1 MKHRLLMLLA
11 CLFTVVGGAFSQ
23 TKVNGVVVDQE
34 SGSPVIGVSV
44 LVVGTDVG
52 TVTDSNGKFSLTVPE
67 GKSQLRFSYVG
78 METLEVSARPQMR
91 IVLRNGDTNLD
102 EIVVTAMGMSRQ
114 QKSLGYSAQTLDN
127 GQLTAGKMTDVTSS
141 LAGKV
146 AGVQVNTTSSDP
158 GQANSVIIRG
168 ISSINGNNQPLY
180 VVDGV
185 PLQQTTFSGTQ
196 KGQDEFA
203 NAVGGISN
211 VNPND
216 IENMTIL
223 KGAAATALYGSR
235 AANGVIMI
243 TTKQGKK
250 NGERN
255 FQISYDG
262 SVQWR
267 SVSTLPEMQN
277 RFGQGWNG
285 KQTFIENG
293 SWGPELDGS
302 TQVYG
307 PIWNHQ
313 QLIHKYSALEDNIKD
328 FYDTGVSTS
337 HSVALNG
344 VSSDQKMTY
353 YLSYGYSS
361 DNGIIPGDKDT
372 YKRNT
377 IAYRGSY
384 DATDWLKL
392 SSSVNLAT
400 SNTNTVGTYQGT
412 SMIDGILEFP
422 RDISLVDRKDL
433 SSPFNT
439 PEAWYTPYGIT
450 NPYWAIENNYNQNDS
465 KQVFGKIQA
474 DIKPLR
480 QLTLTYRFGFDYTD
494 YDHKLG
500 VPEINLD
507 DALINEDY
515 GYGPSHMNQS
525 GYVSTTYMR
534 KYELNHDFLA
544 NWQDKYLD
552 GKLDVNVMAGVN
564 MSERY
569 QTYSRNQTDGLT
581 FYTGFWDLSNGATK
595 TEIYENQQKRRNV
608 GLLGDITLGWDEM
621 LYLELTARNDWSST
635 LPLEKNSYFYPGA
648 TLSWIFT
655 RMIPKNNI
663 LDFGKI
669 RLAYGKTGNDADVY
683 QVYPRYVQG
692 YSNGY
697 YANDL
702 TKFPFNGVNAFQAAA
717 TVGSSSLK
725 PEMTTEFEVGLN
737 LAFLQNRI
745 NVDFSFYNR
754 NTNDQIFTLPVDPAT
769 GYNYMVT
776 NFGKVRNSGIE
787 LLVNTTPIKTKNFR
801 WDLGF
806 NFAKN
811 TNEVVSMPASL
822 EGGMVNINSFSA
834 GNDAVYMR
842 AVEGLPM
849 GELFTYLP
857 QYTDDG
863 QLIVGESGQPLLT
876 NEVKDTGK
884 NVNPDWT
891 GGITTS
897 LSAYGFT
904 LSAALDIRKG
914 GYMFSRTKNLMQ
926 FTGNGEAT
934 IYNGRNPFVI
944 PNSVV
949 QIGTK
954 PGKDADGNDI
964 EIPVYG
970 ENTTPIFT
978 FDGTYQEYF
987 NDYGAGEGGEFYLLN
1002 RSYVKLRNVTL
1013 AYTLPKSLA
1022 RKLYLSEVTL
1032 SVFAN
1037 NLFTWTHKSNRY
1049 IDPET
1054 SSYGNDLEGLFGEL
1068 YSNPAC
1074 RTFGFNVGVKF

>member
-1 MKHRLLMLLA
+1 
-11 CLFTVVGGAFSQ
+11 
-23 TKVNGVVVDQE
+23 
-34 SGSPVIGVSV
+34 
-44 LVVGTDVG
+44 
-52 TVTDSNGKFSLTVPE
+52 
-67 GKSQLRFSYVG
+67 
-78 METLEVSARPQMR
+78 METLEVSARPNMR

-102 EIVVTAMGMSRQ
+102 EIVVTAMGISRQ
-114 QKSLGYSAQTLDN
+114 QKTLGYSAQTLDN
-127 GQLTAGKMTDVTSS
+127 AELTAGKVTDVTSA

-146 AGVQVNTTSSDP
+146 AGVQVSATSSDP

-168 ISSINGNNQPLY
+168 LSSINGNNQPLY

-185 PLQQTTFSGTQ
+185 PLQQSTFSGTQ

-203 NAVGGISN
+203 NAVGGISSI
-211 VNPND
+211 NPND
-216 IENMTIL
+216 IETMTIL

-243 TTKQGKK
+243 TTKTGKS

-255 FQISYDG
+255 FSISYDG

-267 SVSTLPEMQN
+267 QVSTLPKFQN

-285 KQTFIENG
+285 TQTFIENG
-293 SWGPELDGS
+293 SWGPEFDGS

-307 PIWNHQ
+307 PIWNNQ
-313 QLIHKYSALEDNIKD
+313 QLIHEYSALEDNIKD

-337 HSVALNG
+337 HSVSLNG
-344 VSSDQKMTY
+344 ISSDQKMTY
-353 YLSYGYSS
+353 YLSYSHTS

-377 IAYRGSY
+377 IAFRGSY
-384 DATDWLKL
+384 DATDWLKV
-392 SSSVNLAT
+392 SSSVNFT
-400 SNTNTVGTYQGT
+400 NSKTNTVGTYQGT
-412 SMIDGILEFP
+412 SMIDGVLEFP

-433 SSPFNT
+433 SSAFNT

-450 NPYWAIENNYNQNDS
+450 NPYWAIENNYNHNDS

-474 DIKPLR
+474 DIKPIR

-515 GYGPSHMNQS
+515 GYAPSNMNQA
-525 GYVSTTYMR
+525 GYVSTTYLR

-544 NWQDKYLD
+544 NWQDKYFD
-552 GKLDVNVMAGVN
+552 GKLDVNIMAGVN
-564 MSERY
+564 VSERY
-569 QTYSRNQTDGLT
+569 TTYTSNQTDGLT
-581 FYTGFWDLSNGATK
+581 FYTNFWDLSNGATK
-595 TEIYENQQKRRNV
+595 TDILESQTKRRNV
-608 GLLGDITLGWDEM
+608 GLLGDITLGWDDM
-621 LYLELTARNDWSST
+621 IYLELTARNDWSST

-655 RMIPKNNI
+655 KLIPKNKI
-663 LDFGKI
+663 LDFGKV
-669 RLAYGKTGNDADVY
+669 RLAYGKTGNDASAY
-683 QVYPRYVQG
+683 KVYPRYVQG

-697 YANDL
+697 YASDL
-702 TKFPFNGVNAFQAAA
+702 TKFPFNSINAFQTAA
-717 TVGSSSLK
+717 TAGSSSLK
-725 PEMTTEFEVGLN
+725 PEMTTEFEFGLN

-745 NVDFSFYNR
+745 NIDFAYYNR
-754 NTNDQIFTLPVDPAT
+754 NTTDQIFTLPVDPAT
-769 GYNYMVT
+769 GYTNMVT

-787 LLVNTTPIKTKNFR
+787 LLVNFVPIRTKDWR
-801 WDLGF
+801 WEIGF

-811 TNEVVSMPASL
+811 KNKVVSMPASL
-822 EGGMVNINSFSA
+822 DGGMVNINGFSA

-857 QYTDDG
+857 QYTEDG
-863 QLIVGESGQPLLT
+863 KLIVGESGQPLLT
-876 NEVKDTGK
+876 DEVKDTGK

-891 GGITTS
+891 GGVTTS
-897 LSAYGFT
+897 LSWKGIT

-926 FTGNGEAT
+926 FTGNGEVT
-934 IYNGRNPFVI
+934 LYNGRNPFII
-944 PNSVV
+944 PNSVY
-949 QIGTK
+949 
-954 PGKDADGNDI
+954 ADGT
-964 EIPVYG
+964 V
-970 ENTTPIFT
+970 NTTPIYT
-978 FDGTYQEYF
+978 LDGSYQDYF
-987 NDYGAGEGGEFYLLN
+987 NKYGAAQGGEFYLLD
-1002 RSYVKLRNVTL
+1002 RSYVKLRNITL
-1013 AYTLPKSLA
+1013 AWQLPKA
-1022 RKLYLSEVTL
+1022 WVRKIYLSDVTL
-1032 SVFAN
+1032 SLFAN
-1037 NLFTWTHKSNRY
+1037 NLFTWTHKANKY

-1074 RTFGFNVGVKF
+1074 RNFGFNVGIKF

>member
-1 MKHRLLMLLA
+1 MKKRLTMFLASLLICISAAAQTQVTGTVLSQEDGQPIIGAAVRIEGIKVGML
-11 CLFTVVGGAFSQ
+11 TD
-23 TKVNGVVVDQE
+23 VNGR
-34 SGSPVIGVSV
+34 
-44 LVVGTDVG
+44 
-52 TVTDSNGKFSLTVPE
+52 FSLTMPQ
-67 GKSQLRFSYVG
+67 GKTQITISYLGYETKTVTAKNG
-78 METLEVSARPQMR
+78 MRVFMKADAHS
-91 IVLRNGDTNLD
+91 LD
-102 EIVVTAMGMSRQ
+102 EVVVTAMGMNRQ
-114 QKSLGYSAQTLDN
+114 QKTLGYSAQQLDSEELTL
-127 GQLTAGKMTDVTSS
+127 GKMTDVTSA

-146 AGVQVNTTSSDP
+146 AGVQISTTSTDP

-203 NAVGGISN
+203 NAVGGISSI
-211 VNPND
+211 NPND
-216 IENMTIL
+216 IESMTVL

-243 TTKQGKK
+243 TTKGGKK
-250 NGERN
+250 HGDKNM
-255 FQISYDG
+255 QISYDG

-267 SVSTLPEMQN
+267 QVSHLPKFQN
-277 RFGQGWNG
+277 DFGQGWNG
-285 KQTFIENG
+285 QQTFIENG
-293 SWGPELDGS
+293 SWGPEFDGS

-313 QLIHKYSALEDNIKD
+313 QLIHKYEAQEDNIKD
-328 FYDTGVSTS
+328 FFDTGISTN

-344 VSSDQKMTY
+344 VSNDNKMTY
-353 YLSYGYSS
+353 YLSYSYTS

-384 DATDWLKL
+384 EANEWLKL
-392 SSSVNLAT
+392 SSSVNL
-400 SNTNTVGTYQGT
+400 SNSKTNTVGTYQGT

-422 RDISLVDRKDL
+422 RDISLVDRQDL
-433 SSPFNT
+433 DSPFAT

-450 NPYWAIENNYNQNDS
+450 NPYWAIENNYNHNDA

-474 DIKPLR
+474 DIKPLK

-500 VPEINLD
+500 VPEIALD

-515 GYGPSHMNQS
+515 GYAPSKMNQS
-525 GYVSTTYMR
+525 GYVSAQYLR

-552 GKLDVNVMAGVN
+552 DKLDVNLMAGVN

-569 QTYSRNQTDGLT
+569 ATYTRNQTDGLT
-581 FYTGFWDLSNGATK
+581 FGTGFWQLSNGSTK
-595 TEIYENQQKRRNV
+595 TEIMENQSKRRSV
-608 GLLGDITLGWDEM
+608 GLFADLTLGWDEM
-621 LYLELTARNDWSST
+621 VYLDITARNDWSST

-655 RMIPKNNI
+655 KLIPQNDY
-663 LDFGKI
+663 LTFGKV
-669 RLAYGKTGNDADVY
+669 RVAYGKTGNDAGVY
-683 QVYPRYVQG
+683 QVYPRYVQA

-697 YANDL
+697 YASDL
-702 TKFPFNGVNAFQAAA
+702 TKFPFNGINAFQAASTA
-717 TVGSSSLK
+717 GSNDLK
-725 PEMTTEFEVGLN
+725 PEMTTEFEVGIN
-737 LAFLQNRI
+737 LAFFNNRI
-745 NVDFSFYNR
+745 NIDASYYNR
-754 NTNDQIFTLPVDPAT
+754 NTDDQIFTLPVDPST
-769 GYNYMVT
+769 GFSFMVT
-776 NFGKVRNSGIE
+776 NFGKVNNKGFE
-787 LLVNTTPIKTKNFR
+787 LLVNTVPVQTKDFR
-801 WDLGF
+801 WELGF
-806 NFAKN
+806 NFSKN
-811 TNEVVSMPASL
+811 KNKVVSMPESL
-822 EGGMVNINSFSA
+822 EGGMVNINGFSA
-834 GNDAVYMR
+834 GDDAVYMR

-863 QLIVGESGQPLLT
+863 KLIVGESGLPLLT
-876 NEVKDTGK
+876 DEVKDTGK

-891 GGITTS
+891 GGVTTS

-904 LSAALDIRKG
+904 LSASLDIRKG

-934 IYNGRNPFVI
+934 TYNERRPFVI
-944 PNSVV
+944 PNSVY
-949 QIGTK
+949 
-954 PGKDADGNDI
+954 ADGT
-964 EIPVYG
+964 
-970 ENTTPIFT
+970 ENTTPIYLNNSS
-978 FDGTYQEYF
+978 YQDYF
-987 NDYGAGEGGEFYLLN
+987 NNYGAGEGGEFYLMD
-1002 RSYVKLRNVTL
+1002 RSFVKMRNLTL
-1013 AYTLPKSLA
+1013 AYTLPKSIVS
-1022 RKLYLSEVTL
+1022 KIYLSDVTL
-1032 SVFAN
+1032 SLFAN

-1074 RTFGFNVGVKF
+1074 RNFGFNVGVKF